1 MSFRRVG
8 APPHQ
13 ARSRLFDVLAAG
25 VARAP
30 TGAYTEEV
38 PFPDAR
44 GRFVFVTA
52 TEPREI
58 KTALENA
65 LAAARANSARDPFG
79 HDVITVRSMVESL
92 QFSIIITVDSDT
104 SKVVVSGNVGGQHV
118 SYKPTGPRATDD
130 HTSTAVLGMFASVGG
145 GKGQALKVEYSVR
158 T

>member
-13 ARSRLFDVLAAG
+13 ARSRLCDVLAAG
-25 VARAP
+25 VARSP

-52 TEPREI
+52 TGPHDI

-65 LAAARANSARDPFG
+65 LAAAWANCAKDPSG
-79 HDVITVRSMVESL
+79 QDVLTVRSMEASL
-92 QFSIIITVDSDT
+92 QLSIIITVDCAM
-104 SKVVVSGNVGGQHV
+104 SKVVLSGNVGGRHM
-118 SYKPTGPRATDD
+118 SYKPAGPHATDD
-130 HTSTAVLGMFASVGG
+130 HIPTIVAGMYVTLGKN
-145 GKGQALKVEYSVR
+145 KGQALKVEYSVR
-158 T
+158 A